1 MNWELLIRMAGLG
14 LLLIAL
20 ANFIV
25 PSMLN
30 YRANL
35 AKVDREFAQIFTV
48 HAVYIVV
55 TVLGMGALCLRAPHF
70 SWRKDR
76 GGRGLSSWA
85 CSERAALWCSFV
97 TTIALCARVI

>member
-30 YRANL
+30 YRAIP
-35 AKVDREFAQIFTV
+35 AKVDRGFARIFTV

-55 TVLGMGALCLRAPHF
+55 TVLGMGGLCLRAPAFFLEDGSEWVRAGSMGLF
-70 SWRKDR
+70 SLGAD
-76 GGRGLSSWA
+76 
-85 CSERAALWCSFV
+85 FP
-97 TTIALCARVI
+97 TIATLA